1 MSYTYLPTLG
11 QSSREWMKKNKDYE
25 VEEGS
30 NLVVG
35 LQFYFLLEMKGMHEG
50 LDTEVESVLEKI
62 KEFVAQLG

>member
-11 QSSREWMKKNKDYE
+11 QSSREWFKKNKDYE
-25 VEEGS
+25 VEEES

-35 LQFYFLLEMKGMHEG
+35 LQLYFLLEMKGMHEA
-50 LDTEVESVLEKI
+50 LDAEVESVLEKI